1 MLMRT
6 NAELLQS
13 KVENKAAK
21 ICVLGLGYVGL
32 PLALRFAEVG
42 FPVSGID
49 VDERKVENIRQGGAP
64 IGGVAIDPGV
74 PRSFRAS
81 TDFSILQE
89 ADAAIICVPTPLSKT
104 RDPDLSLVLDAAK
117 AVAERLHPG
126 QLIVLEST
134 TYPGTTRELLLP
146 LLEETGLKVGSDFF
160 LGYSPERIDPGN
172 QSFSLIN
179 TPKVVSGVT
188 PTCLGLTMAL
198 YGGVVAQAVPMKSTD
213 AAEMVKL
220 LENIFRSVN
229 IALVNEF
236 AVMCHRLS
244 LDVWEVID
252 AASTK
257 PFGFLP
263 FYPGPG
269 LGGHCIPVDP
279 HYLSWRLKLFAYK
292 ARFIELADEINR
304 EMPRFVVDHVIE
316 ALNRER
322 KSVNGSKILVLGV
335 AYKKDSDD
343 VRESPA
349 LDVMELLLKIGGAVS
364 YHDPHVPTLS
374 FDSRVLDSQ
383 PLNYHSLSLYDAVVL
398 LTDHSAFDA
407 RQIVDHSRLV
417 IDTRNLTT
425 GIDST
430 KVFRL

>member
-1 MLMRT
+1 
-6 NAELLQS
+6 
-13 KVENKAAK
+13 
-21 ICVLGLGYVGL
+21 VGL

-42 FPVSGID
+42 FRVWGID
-49 VDERKVENIRQGGAP
+49 VDERKVENIRQGGSP

-74 PRSFRAS
+74 PRSFCAS

>member
-1 MLMRT
+1 
-6 NAELLQS
+6 
-13 KVENKAAK
+13 
-21 ICVLGLGYVGL
+21 
-32 PLALRFAEVG
+32 
-42 FPVSGID
+42 
-49 VDERKVENIRQGGAP
+49 
-64 IGGVAIDPGV
+64 
-74 PRSFRAS
+74 
-81 TDFSILQE
+81 
-89 ADAAIICVPTPLSKT
+89 
-104 RDPDLSLVLDAAK
+104 
-117 AVAERLHPG
+117 
-126 QLIVLEST
+126 
-134 TYPGTTRELLLP
+134 
-146 LLEETGLKVGSDFF
+146 
-160 LGYSPERIDPGN
+160 
-172 QSFSLIN
+172 
-179 TPKVVSGVT
+179 
-188 PTCLGLTMAL
+188 
-198 YGGVVAQAVPMKSTD
+198 
-213 AAEMVKL
+213 MVKL